1 MAIAIQMIV
10 DITLVTRLSR
20 IANWISG
27 LARLVARA
35 GNGEY
40 KIRPRMMTLIARKT
54 IYVSVR

>member
-27 LARLVARA
+27 LARLVAKR
-35 GNGEY
+35 
-40 KIRPRMMTLIARKT
+40 R
-54 IYVSVR
+54 